1 MFHGKSEKALP
12 IPFELPCNYP
22 KDVVD
27 DLKEK
32 RLSGRARAKF
42 IGAVCSA
49 IFSHKSFPTTDEYN
63 HVGEQIVNQYPFL
76 KSKSGSVYVSIYNNM
91 YS

>member
-1 MFHGKSEKALP
+1 M
-12 IPFELPCNYP
+12 
-22 KDVVD
+22 VD
-27 DLKEK
+27 DLKQN

-49 IFSHKSFPTTDEYN
+49 IFSHKSFPTTEEYN

-76 KSKSGSVYVSIYNNM
+76 KSKSGSGYVSSINYM
-91 YS
+91 HITPL

>member
-1 MFHGKSEKALP
+1 M
-12 IPFELPCNYP
+12 
-22 KDVVD
+22 VD
-27 DLKEK
+27 DLKEN

-49 IFSHKSFPTTDEYN
+49 IFSHKSFPTTEEYN

-76 KSKSGSVYVSIYNNM
+76 KSKSASGYVSSINYM
-91 YS
+91 HITPL